1 MLKSSINLKRN
12 EMGKISNYVQDADV
26 KLNDK
31 LLGSD
36 ESGTTNNYTITSIS
50 KIFKEANAA
59 GVGGQFTYKLDAGAG
74 VGIESGEMDATFS
87 GGDLD
92 FADVTA
98 IKVSIY
104 TYENPTT
111 NLTNALSILNSKKIL
126 IVDVN
131 NHNNYGIYST
141 GTISISSGV
150 GSLSLTYVSGNGAMV
165 DDKVYAITVNY
176 PDGDTTYSISC
187 VDGDATEQE
196 KIRLTNSAGATDDIV
211 LEAGVGLQI
220 TRVDDRILYNVSS
233 VPNAAMLNALANLE
247 TSGGAADENIT
258 FGKDSGDTIVV
269 TGNLQVSG
277 TTTTVNSTTV
287 NLNDHNIVLDSGNS
301 TSAVVNEAG
310 ITLEGGSGDDVTWMW
325 NTTGTAMELKLG
337 SSLTAAKFGNI
348 TGTLQTAAQT
358 NITSLGT
365 LTSLT
370 VSNGVELTGSHLTL
384 ADEVKLKMGA
394 DSDFNIYHAPGTHS
408 PDGGTINVGS
418 WITSDSGNLLIHQS
432 DADQDIIFMNDNG
445 SGGDAIYMTL
455 DGGAKT
461 VDISVPLNV
470 TTDADI
476 TGSVKC
482 TQNLRRTITAV
493 TLSTNTAT
501 CTLTA
506 NDNFSFTLNNAA
518 NTINIVTA
526 AENVG
531 QSGTI
536 IATNPSSVGSFS
548 VNQIQGNGDAAEV
561 LTPDGATI
569 SWPTNANGVNLIS
582 YYVAAQDKILIN
594 FIGNFTNP

>member
-1 MLKSSINLKRN
+1 LKSSINLKRN
-12 EMGKISNYVQDADV
+12 EMGKISNYAQDADV
-26 KLNDK
+26 KLGDK
-31 LLGSD
+31 LLGTD
-36 ESGTTNNYTITSIS
+36 ASGATNNYTLTSIS
-50 KIFKEANAA
+50 QIFKEANAA

-150 GSLSLTYVSGNGAMV
+150 CSLSLTYVSGNGAMV

-394 DSDFNIYHAPGTHS
+394 DSDFNIYHQPGTHS

-476 TGSVKC
+476 TGSVKMYPKFKKNYNSC
-482 TQNLRRTITAV
+482 
-493 TLSTNTAT
+493 
-501 CTLTA
+501 
-506 NDNFSFTLNNAA
+506 
-518 NTINIVTA
+518 NIK
-526 AENVG
+526 
-531 QSGTI
+531 
-536 IATNPSSVGSFS
+536 
-548 VNQIQGNGDAAEV
+548 
-561 LTPDGATI
+561 
-569 SWPTNANGVNLIS
+569 
-582 YYVAAQDKILIN
+582 Y
-594 FIGNFTNP
+594 

>member
-1 MLKSSINLKRN
+1 
-12 EMGKISNYVQDADV
+12 MGKISNYAQDADV
-26 KLNDK
+26 KLGDK
-31 LLGSD
+31 LLGTD
-36 ESGTTNNYTITSIS
+36 ASGATNNYTLTSIS
-50 KIFKEANAA
+50 QIFKEANAA

-150 GSLSLTYVSGNGAMV
+150 CSLSLTYVSGNGAMV

-258 FGKDSGDTIVV
+258 IGTDSGDTIVI

-394 DSDFNIYHAPGTHS
+394 DSDFNIYHQPGTHS

-548 VNQIQGNGDAAEV
+548 VNQLQGNGDAAEV

-582 YYVAAQDKILIN
+582 YYVAATDKILIN

>member
-1 MLKSSINLKRN
+1 
-12 EMGKISNYVQDADV
+12 MGKISNYAQDADV
-26 KLNDK
+26 KLGDK
-31 LLGSD
+31 LLGTD
-36 ESGTTNNYTITSIS
+36 ASGATNNYTLTSIS
-50 KIFKEANAA
+50 QIFKEANAA
-59 GVGGQFTYKLDAGAG
+59 GIGGQFTYKLDAGAG
-74 VGIESGEMDATFS
+74 TGVESGEMDATFS

-98 IKVSIY
+98 ITVSIY
-104 TYENPTT
+104 TYESPST
-111 NLTNALSILNSKKIL
+111 NLTNVLSILNSKKIL

-141 GTISISSGV
+141 GAISIGA
-150 GSLSLTYVSGNGAMV
+150 GATYGTLSLTYVSGNGALV

-176 PDGDTTYSISC
+176 PDGDTTYSEATSSAEGLMSTAHHDKLDSIEASADATDKTN
-187 VDGDATEQE
+187 VKAALALLDSTDTTYIGDA
-196 KIRLTNSAGATDDIV
+196 GDDTTVIV
-211 LEAGVGLQI
+211 RG
-220 TRVDDRILYNVSS
+220 T
-233 VPNAAMLNALANLE
+233 
-247 TSGGAADENIT
+247 
-258 FGKDSGDTIVV
+258 
-269 TGNLQVSG
+269 LQVDG

-301 TSAVVNEAG
+301 TSAVINGAG
-310 ITLEGGSGDDVTWMW
+310 LTLEGGSGSDVTWMW
-325 NTTGTAMELKLG
+325 NASDTAMELKLA

-358 NITSLGT
+358 NITSVGT

-370 VSNGVELTGSHLTL
+370 VSGGVELTGSHLTL
-384 ADEVKLKMGA
+384 GDGVKVIMGA

-418 WITSDSGNLLIHQS
+418 WIVTDSGNLVIHQS
-432 DADQDIIFMNDNG
+432 DPDQDIIFMNDNG

-548 VNQIQGNGDAAEV
+548 VNQLQGNGDAAEV

-569 SWPTNANGVNLIS
+569 SWPANANGVNLIS
-582 YYVAAQDKILIN
+582 YYVAATDKILIN

>member
-1 MLKSSINLKRN
+1 
-12 EMGKISNYVQDADV
+12 MGKISNYAQDADV
-26 KLNDK
+26 KLGDK
-31 LLGSD
+31 LLGTDS
-36 ESGTTNNYTITSIS
+36 SGTTNNYTLTSIS
-50 KIFKEANAA
+50 QIFKEANAA

-74 VGIESGEMDATFS
+74 AGIESGEMDATFS

-131 NHNNYGIYST
+131 NHDNYGIYST

-187 VDGDATEQE
+187 VDGDNSDEE
-196 KIRLTNSAGATDDIV
+196 KIRLTNSSGTTDDVV
-211 LEAGVGLQI
+211 LEAGDGLSIARSSDKI
-220 TRVDDRILYNVSS
+220 TFSQSS
-233 VPNAAMLNALANLE
+233 LTNANLLTALANLE
-247 TSGGAADENIT
+247 SSGGASDENIT
-258 FGKDSGDTIVV
+258 IGTDSGDTIVI

-301 TSAVVNEAG
+301 TSAVINGAG
-310 ITLEGGSGDDVTWMW
+310 LTLEGGSGDDATFTYS
-325 NTTGTAMELKLG
+325 TTGPQFEMKLG
-337 SSLTAAKFGNI
+337 SDYEDLQVAKLTASELDIDGVVNVGVDDTGYDVKFFGDTAGKYMLWDTSGDTLLFPDNTKITIGTDSDTHMYHNNSNFILSNKTGSVSIWAGSSHDAGNSINCVANGAVNLYHNNNNKLQTAADGVDI
-348 TGTLQTAAQT
+348 TGTLD
-358 NITSLGT
+358 
-365 LTSLT
+365 
-370 VSNGVELTGSHLTL
+370 VSVDVNAG
-384 ADEVKLKMGA
+384 
-394 DSDFNIYHAPGTHS
+394 
-408 PDGGTINVGS
+408 
-418 WITSDSGNLLIHQS
+418 
-432 DADQDIIFMNDNG
+432 
-445 SGGDAIYMTL
+445 
-455 DGGAKT
+455 
-461 VDISVPLNV
+461 VDIN
-470 TTDADI
+470 A
-476 TGSVKC
+476 TGSVLC
-482 TQNLRRTITAV
+482 TMNLRRTITAV
-493 TLSTNTAT
+493 THSTNTFT

-536 IATNPSSVGSFS
+536 VATNPSSVGSFS
-548 VNQIQGNGDAAEV
+548 VAQIQGNGDAAEV

>member
-1 MLKSSINLKRN
+1 
-12 EMGKISNYVQDADV
+12 MGKISNYAQDADV
-26 KLNDK
+26 KLGDK
-31 LLGSD
+31 LLGTD
-36 ESGTTNNYTITSIS
+36 ASGATNNYTLTSIS
-50 KIFKEANAA
+50 QIFKEANAA

-74 VGIESGEMDATFS
+74 AGIESGEMDATFS

-131 NHNNYGIYST
+131 NHNNYGVYST

-150 GSLSLTYVSGNGAMV
+150 GSLSLTYVSGNGALV

-176 PDGDTTYSISC
+176 PDGDTTYSEATSSAEGLMSTAHHDKLDGIEASAD
-187 VDGDATEQE
+187 VTDKTNVKAALALLDGTDTTYIGDA
-196 KIRLTNSAGATDDIV
+196 GDDTTVIV
-211 LEAGVGLQI
+211 RG
-220 TRVDDRILYNVSS
+220 T
-233 VPNAAMLNALANLE
+233 
-247 TSGGAADENIT
+247 
-258 FGKDSGDTIVV
+258 
-269 TGNLQVSG
+269 LQVDG

-301 TSAVVNEAG
+301 TSAVINGAG
-310 ITLEGGSGDDVTWMW
+310 LTIEGGSGTDATFTYSTTGPQFEMKLGSDYEDLQVAKLTASELDIDGAVTVGVDDTGYDVQFFGDTASKYMLWDTSGDTLLFPDNTKITIGTDSDTHMYHNNSNFILS
-325 NTTGTAMELKLG
+325 NTTGSVSIWAG
-337 SSLTAAKFGNI
+337 SSHDAGNSINCVANGAVNLYHNNNNKLQTAADGVDI
-348 TGTLQTAAQT
+348 TGTLD
-358 NITSLGT
+358 
-365 LTSLT
+365 
-370 VSNGVELTGSHLTL
+370 VS
-384 ADEVKLKMGA
+384 
-394 DSDFNIYHAPGTHS
+394 
-408 PDGGTINVGS
+408 
-418 WITSDSGNLLIHQS
+418 
-432 DADQDIIFMNDNG
+432 
-445 SGGDAIYMTL
+445 
-455 DGGAKT
+455 
-461 VDISVPLNV
+461 VDIN
-470 TTDADI
+470 A

-518 NTINIVTA
+518 NTINIVAA

-548 VNQIQGNGDAAEV
+548 VNAIQGNGDADEV

-594 FIGNFTNP
+594 FIGNFTNPA